1 MTDTMAPVCDGAP
14 SRAGG
19 ADGYPGLRL
28 LVGGEWRTSATAT
41 PVVNPATGEVLGH
54 VPHATDT
61 DVDDAL
67 TASELGFHAWRRMT
81 PADRG
86 AVIHAAARLL
96 RDRRDHLATVIT
108 REMGKPLREAQVEID
123 TATGILDWNAE
134 EGRRTYGRLIPG
146 PGQRRQL
153 VIQEPVGP
161 VAAFAP
167 WNAPLITPSR
177 KISSA
182 LAAGCSVV
190 IKPAEETPATALCLA
205 EAFVEAGLP
214 PGVLNVLFGDP
225 PRISGR
231 LLASPVIRALTF
243 TGSTGVGKSLAA
255 LAAGHMVRPVMELGG
270 YSPVVVCG
278 DADPDAVA
286 GGAARS
292 AYRNA
297 GQVCTSPTRFFVHAS
312 IYHRFVDALTGKVS
326 ALRTGDGL
334 ADGTDVGPVATLG
347 RVDAIEALVS
357 DAVKHGAEV
366 TTGGRR
372 GPGPGYFWEPT
383 VLTGV
388 NQECELSR
396 VEPFGPIAWV
406 SPFDDLPAAI
416 RQANSVPFAL
426 AGYIFTRDATTA
438 RQLTAE
444 LDCGAIAV
452 NHWQVSGPETPFG
465 GHKDSGFGS
474 EGGIEGIAAF
484 QQVKFVSEQ

>member
-1 MTDTMAPVCDGAP
+1 MGTDDYPAP
-14 SRAGG
+14 
-19 ADGYPGLRL
+19 RL
-28 LVGGEWRTSATAT
+28 LVAGEWRTADAGT
-41 PVVNPATGEVLGH
+41 PVVNPATGEILGQ
-54 VPHATDT
+54 VPTATEADI
-61 DVDDAL
+61 DDAL
-67 TASELGFHAWRRMT
+67 TASEAGFERWRRMA
-81 PADRG
+81 PGDRG
-86 AVIHAAARLL
+86 AVLHTAARLL
-96 RDRRDHLATVIT
+96 RDRRDDLASVIC

-146 PGQRRQL
+146 PGQRQQL

-190 IKPAEETPATALCLA
+190 IKPAEETPATALYLA
-205 EAFVEAGLP
+205 QALVDAGLP
-214 PGVLNVLFGDP
+214 AGVLNVLFGDP
-225 PRISGR
+225 AQISAR
-231 LLASPVIRALTF
+231 LLTSPVTRALTF

-255 LAAGHMVRPVMELGG
+255 LAAAHMVRPVMELGG

-278 DADPDAVA
+278 DADPEAVA
-286 GGAARS
+286 AGAARA

-297 GQVCTSPTRFFVHAS
+297 GQVCTSPTRFFVDAS
-312 IYHRFVDALTGKVS
+312 IYDRFVDTLTSKVS
-326 ALRTGDGL
+326 ALRTGNGMD
-334 ADGTDVGPVATLG
+334 DGTDMGPVTTPG
-347 RVDAIEALVS
+347 RVDAIEALVA
-357 DAVKHGAEV
+357 DAAKHGAEV

-383 VLTGV
+383 VLTGI
-388 NQECELSR
+388 NEECELSR

-406 SPFDDLPAAI
+406 SPFDDPSEAV

-426 AGYIFTRDATTA
+426 AGYLFTRDAA
-438 RQLTAE
+438 AVRRLTAE
-444 LDCGAIAV
+444 LECGAIAV

-484 QQVKFVSEQ
+484 QQIKFVSEQ

>member
-1 MTDTMAPVCDGAP
+1 MTDPIAGWAP
-14 SRAGG
+14 SRDGG

-28 LVGGEWRTSATAT
+28 LVGGEWRTAATAT
-41 PVVNPATGEVLGH
+41 PVLNPATEEVLGH
-54 VPHATDT
+54 VPHATDA
-61 DVDDAL
+61 DIDDAL
-67 TASELGFHAWRRMT
+67 AASERGFQAWRRT
-81 PADRG
+81 APADRG
-86 AVIHAAARLL
+86 AVIHTAARLL
-96 RDRRDHLATVIT
+96 RERRDYLAAVIT
-108 REMGKPLREAQVEID
+108 REMGKPLGEAQAEID
-123 TATGILDWNAE
+123 TATAILDWNAE

-146 PGQRRQL
+146 PEQRQQL
-153 VIQEPVGP
+153 VVHEPIGP

-205 EAFVEAGLP
+205 EALLEAGLP
-214 PGVLNVLFGDP
+214 PGVLSVLFGNP
-225 PRISGR
+225 AQISGR
-231 LLASPVIRALTF
+231 LLTSPAIRALTF
-243 TGSTGVGKSLAA
+243 TGSTGVGKSLAS
-255 LAAGHMVRPVMELGG
+255 LAAAHMVRPVMELGG

-278 DADPDAVA
+278 DADPEAVA
-286 GGAARS
+286 AAAARA

-297 GQVCTSPTRFFVHAS
+297 GQVCTSPTRFYVDAGL
-312 IYHRFVDALTGKVS
+312 YDRFVDTLTRKVA
-326 ALRTGDGL
+326 ALRIGNGL
-334 ADGTDVGPVATLG
+334 ADGTDVGPVRTPSRL
-347 RVDAIEALVS
+347 DAIEALVN

-388 NQECELSR
+388 NDECELAR

-406 SPFDDLPAAI
+406 RPFDDPQAAI

-426 AGYIFTRDATTA
+426 AGYIFTRDAA
-438 RQLTAE
+438 AVRRLSADLE
-444 LDCGAIAV
+444 CGAIAV

-465 GHKDSGFGS
+465 GHRDSGFGS
-474 EGGIEGIAAF
+474 EGGTEGIAAF

>member
-1 MTDTMAPVCDGAP
+1 
-14 SRAGG
+14 
-19 ADGYPGLRL
+19 
-28 LVGGEWRTSATAT
+28 
-41 PVVNPATGEVLGH
+41 
-54 VPHATDT
+54 
-61 DVDDAL
+61 
-67 TASELGFHAWRRMT
+67 MT
-81 PADRG
+81 PAARG
-86 AVIHAAARLL
+86 EVIHAAARLL
-96 RDRRDHLATVIT
+96 RDRRASLARVIT

-134 EGRRTYGRLIPG
+134 EGRRSYGRVIPG
-146 PGQRRQL
+146 PAGRQQL
-153 VIQEPVGP
+153 VLQEPVGP

-182 LAAGCSVV
+182 LAAGCPVV
-190 IKPAEETPATALCLA
+190 IKPAEETPATALFLA
-205 EAFVEAGLP
+205 EALTDAGLP

-225 PRISGR
+225 AQISEQ
-231 LLASPVIRALTF
+231 LLTSPVIRAVTF

-255 LAAGHMVRPVMELGG
+255 LAAAHMVRPVMELGG
-270 YSPVVVCG
+270 YSPVIVCG
-278 DADPDAVA
+278 DADPEAVA
-286 GGAARS
+286 TAAATA

-297 GQVCTSPTRFFVHAS
+297 GQVCTSPTRFFVDAS
-312 IYHRFVDALTGKVS
+312 VYDRFAATLTEKVA

-334 ADGTDVGPVATLG
+334 DDATQVGPVATPA
-347 RVDAIEALVS
+347 RVDAIEALVR

-366 TTGGRR
+366 TAGGRR
-372 GPGPGYFWEPT
+372 GPGPGYFYEPT

-388 NQECELSR
+388 NDDCELTR

-406 SPFDDLPAAI
+406 SPFDDPADAI

-426 AGYIFTRDATTA
+426 AGYVFTRDAATV
-438 RQLTAE
+438 RRLSAE
-444 LDCGAIAV
+444 LECGAIAV

-484 QQVKFVSEQ
+484 QQIKFVSEQ

>member
-1 MTDTMAPVCDGAP
+1 M
-14 SRAGG
+14 G
-19 ADGYPGLRL
+19 ADDYPAPRL
-28 LVGGEWRTSATAT
+28 LVAGEWRTADTST
-41 PVVNPATGEVLGH
+41 PVVSPATGDVLGQ
-54 VPHATDT
+54 VPHATEADI
-61 DVDDAL
+61 DDAL
-67 TASELGFHAWRRMT
+67 AASEAGFARWRRMT

-86 AVIHAAARLL
+86 AVLHTAAGLL
-96 RDRRDHLATVIT
+96 RDRRDRLASVICE
-108 REMGKPLREAQVEID
+108 EMGKPVREAQVEID

-146 PGQRRQL
+146 PEQRQQL

-190 IKPAEETPATALCLA
+190 IKPAEETPATALFLA
-205 EAFVEAGLP
+205 EALVDAGLP
-214 PGVLNVLFGDP
+214 AGVLNVLFGDP
-225 PRISGR
+225 AQISRR
-231 LLASPVIRALTF
+231 LLTSPVTRALTF

-255 LAAGHMVRPVMELGG
+255 LAAAHMVRPVMELGG

-278 DADPDAVA
+278 DADPEAVA
-286 GGAARS
+286 AGAARA

-297 GQVCTSPTRFFVHAS
+297 GQVCTSPTRFFVDAR
-312 IYHRFVDALTGKVS
+312 IYDRFVETLTSKVA
-326 ALRTGDGL
+326 ALRTGNGL
-334 ADGTDVGPVATLG
+334 DDGTDVGPVTTPG
-347 RVDAIEALVS
+347 RLDAIEALVD

-383 VLTGV
+383 VLTGI
-388 NQECELSR
+388 NDECELSR
-396 VEPFGPIAWV
+396 TEPFGPIAWV
-406 SPFDDLPAAI
+406 SPFDDPAEAV

-426 AGYIFTRDATTA
+426 AGYLFTRDAA
-438 RQLTAE
+438 AVRRLTAE
-444 LDCGAIAV
+444 LECGAIAV

-474 EGGIEGIAAF
+474 EGGIEGITAF
-484 QQVKFVSEQ
+484 QQIKFVSEQ

>member
-1 MTDTMAPVCDGAP
+1 MADPIADWAP
-14 SRAGG
+14 SRNGG
-19 ADGYPGLRL
+19 ADGYPALRL
-28 LVGGEWRTSATAT
+28 LVGGEWRAAATTT
-41 PVVNPATGEVLGH
+41 PVLNPATEEVLVH
-54 VPHATDT
+54 VPNATAADI
-61 DVDDAL
+61 DDAL
-67 TASELGFHAWRRMT
+67 AASEAGFQTWRRMA

-86 AVIHAAARLL
+86 AVIHTAARLL
-96 RDRRDHLATVIT
+96 RERRDYLAAVIT
-108 REMGKPLREAQVEID
+108 KEMGKPLREAQVEID

-134 EGRRTYGRLIPG
+134 EGRRAYGRLIPG
-146 PGQRRQL
+146 PEQRRQL
-153 VIQEPVGP
+153 VVQEPIGP

-205 EAFVEAGLP
+205 EAFLEAGLP
-214 PGVLNVLFGDP
+214 PGALSVLFGNP
-225 PRISGR
+225 AQISGR
-231 LLASPVIRALTF
+231 LLTSPVIRALTF
-243 TGSTGVGKSLAA
+243 TGSTGVGKSLAS
-255 LAAGHMVRPVMELGG
+255 LAAAHMVRPVMELGG
-270 YSPVVVCG
+270 YSPVLVCG
-278 DADPDAVA
+278 DADAAVVA
-286 GGAARS
+286 STAARA

-297 GQVCTSPTRFFVHAS
+297 GQVCTSPTRFYVDAG
-312 IYHRFVDALTGKVS
+312 IYDRFVDTLTREVA
-326 ALRTGDGL
+326 ALRIGNGL
-334 ADGTDVGPVATLG
+334 ADGTDIGPVTTSA
-347 RVDAIEALVS
+347 RVDAIEALVN

-388 NQECELSR
+388 NDECELAR

-406 SPFDDLPAAI
+406 RPFDDPQAAI

-426 AGYIFTRDATTA
+426 AGYIFTRDAA
-438 RQLTAE
+438 AVRRLSADLE
-444 LDCGAIAV
+444 CGAIAV

-465 GHKDSGFGS
+465 GHRDSGFGS
-474 EGGIEGIAAF
+474 EGGTEGIAAF

>member
-1 MTDTMAPVCDGAP
+1 MADPIADWAP
-14 SRAGG
+14 SRNGG
-19 ADGYPGLRL
+19 ADGYPALRL
-28 LVGGEWRTSATAT
+28 LVGGEWRAAATTA
-41 PVVNPATGEVLGH
+41 PVLNPATEEVLGH
-54 VPHATDT
+54 VPNATEADI
-61 DVDDAL
+61 DDAL
-67 TASELGFHAWRRMT
+67 AASEAGFRTWRRMT

-86 AVIHAAARLL
+86 AVIHTAARLL
-96 RDRRDHLATVIT
+96 RERRDYLAAVIT
-108 REMGKPLREAQVEID
+108 KEMGKPLREAQVEID

-134 EGRRTYGRLIPG
+134 EGRRAYGRLIPG
-146 PGQRRQL
+146 PEQRRQL
-153 VIQEPVGP
+153 VVQEPIGP

-205 EAFVEAGLP
+205 EAFLEAGLP
-214 PGVLNVLFGDP
+214 PGVLSVLFGNP
-225 PRISGR
+225 AQISGR
-231 LLASPVIRALTF
+231 LLTSPVIRALTF
-243 TGSTGVGKSLAA
+243 TGSTGVGKSLAS
-255 LAAGHMVRPVMELGG
+255 LAAAHMVRPVMELGG
-270 YSPVVVCG
+270 YSPVLVCG
-278 DADPDAVA
+278 DADAAVVA
-286 GGAARS
+286 SAAARA

-297 GQVCTSPTRFFVHAS
+297 GQVCTSPTRFYVDAA
-312 IYHRFVDALTGKVS
+312 IYDRFVDTLTREVA
-326 ALRTGDGL
+326 ALRIGNGL
-334 ADGTDVGPVATLG
+334 ADGTDIGPVTTSA
-347 RVDAIEALVS
+347 RVDAIEALVN

-388 NQECELSR
+388 NDECELAR

-406 SPFDDLPAAI
+406 SPFDDPQVAI

-426 AGYIFTRDATTA
+426 AGYIFTRDAATV
-438 RQLTAE
+438 RQLSAE
-444 LDCGAIAV
+444 LECGAIAV

-474 EGGIEGIAAF
+474 EGGVEGIAAF
-484 QQVKFVSEQ
+484 QQIKFVSEQ